1 MNYSKLKYV
10 LGEVR
15 VFQHSISIE
24 GNRKVINCRYFQNL
38 PLIAAN
44 FGGIAMKAGYYR
56 EREREKKNREK
67 QREIVR
73 MKLFN

>member
-1 MNYSKLKYV
+1 M
-10 LGEVR
+10 R
-15 VFQHSISIE
+15 VFQIYISIQ

-56 EREREKKNREK
+56 ERERERE
-67 QREIVR
+67 RER
-73 MKLFN
+73 YSRK